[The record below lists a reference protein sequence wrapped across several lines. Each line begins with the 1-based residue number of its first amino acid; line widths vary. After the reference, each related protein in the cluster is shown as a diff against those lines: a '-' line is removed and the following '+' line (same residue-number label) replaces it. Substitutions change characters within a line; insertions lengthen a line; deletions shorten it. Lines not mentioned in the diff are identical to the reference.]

1 MSGPKKLRVGIVG
14 CGAGRTHLVE
24 GYVPNAECFDV
35 VALCDLDEERLA
47 KVADEFGVPRRTTSF
62 AALLAM
68 DHIDVV
74 DICTPPGLHLEQV
87 LAALAAGKHV
97 VCEKPLVGSLADV
110 DRIIAAEAQSRGRLM
125 PVFQYRYG
133 NGIAQAKA
141 VLDAGLAG
149 KPYVGTVETFWKRGA
164 DYYAVPWRGKWAT
177 ELGGVL
183 MAHAIHPHD
192 MMTYLMGPVERVFGR
207 VDTRVNPIE
216 VEDCLSAS
224 LKMASGAL
232 MSLTATLGSA
242 DQMTRIRLA
251 FEHLTVES
259 DQAPYRP
266 GEADWQIIPKSPEIG
281 ERIADV
287 LRDWQFVPSR
297 HTTQMRLFH
306 QAIVSGGPL
315 PVTTQD
321 ARQALELVTAIYDS
335 SETGQDI
342 ALPLA
347 SSHAKYS
354 SWVPARYRN

>member
-1 MSGPKKLRVGIVG
+1 MRESKKLRVGIVG

-35 VALCDLDEERLA
+35 VALCDLNEERLA
-47 KVADEFGVPRRTTSF
+47 TVADEFGVPRRTASF
-62 AALLAM
+62 ETLLAM
-68 DHIDVV
+68 DDIDVI
-74 DICTPPGLHLEQV
+74 DICTPPALHLKQV

-110 DRIIAAEAQSRGRLM
+110 DRIIAAEAQSKGRLM

-133 NGIAQAKA
+133 NGIAQAKS

-232 MSLTATLGSA
+232 VSLTATLGSA

-251 FEHLTVES
+251 FEHLTIES
-259 DQAPYRP
+259 DHAPYRP
-266 GEADWQIIPKSPEIG
+266 GEADWQIIAKSPEIG

-287 LRDWQFVPSR
+287 LKDWQFVPSR
-297 HTTQMRLFH
+297 HTTQLRLFH

-335 SETGQDI
+335 SESGQDI
-342 ALPLA
+342 AVPLT